1 MWVDYENNRVE
12 SSQELF
18 GSLVHQEAYALISSL
33 APPGME
39 FQHTA
44 ALKSE
49 YNSCNAITTD
59 QRNTCLPEQMQSPA
73 QETHVLEA
81 VQRPAPLCR
90 QFWKAGSYDK
100 VSSQSSASLVPNT
113 KTHMHVHPKFL
124 HSNATSHKWVFGVSP
139 CLKGCI
145 LSINSVS
152 ICFVISYCYGLFH
165 AAVAELLD
173 NAIDEI
179 QNGATFVMVDK
190 ISDPKDGS
198 PALLIQDDGSGMDPK
213 AIRRCMSFGFS
224 EKMSKNTIGQY
235 GNGFKTS
242 TMRLGADAIVFSRK
256 VGSGILTQS
265 VGLLSYT
272 LLSHTRMGRIVV
284 PMIDYEYTLS
294 TAAWKPLYRDGTE
307 NFQSNISII
316 LQWSPYSTEAELLK
330 QFVDIG
336 SHGTKVII
344 YNLWFAD
351 DGKLELDFDSD
362 PEDIRLKGSNNAR
375 KNAKTLPT
383 EEHIANQYHYSL
395 RVYMSILYLQ
405 LPQNFSMILRGKVV
419 EHHSIARDLKFPEF
433 IVYRPHTKEG
443 DILTTIGF
451 LKEVHDVNIHG
462 FNVCHKNR
470 LILPFWEVAPYS
482 KNRGRGVVG
491 VLEANFA
498 EPIHNKQDFERTS
511 IFQRL
516 ETRLKNMAW
525 EYWDNHCGLIGYH
538 VNHSKKPAVS
548 SLQTPY
554 DLPRSARFEPVV
566 LDNST
571 MSDSANDDD
580 PGLGV
585 LVGSVSQRKGQHQ
598 DSTGTKNPIS
608 SALTSTQIS
617 LTPEATNMENF
628 TNVQLCTFGANEQ
641 RKQEAVLMIQEHK
654 ELRLKCLDFAN
665 REKELIQKVSLLKK
679 ELEEEKN
686 RYGRMLSE
694 LPKLRTTL

>member
-1 MWVDYENNRVE
+1 MWVDSENNRVE
-12 SSQELF
+12 SGQELF

-33 APPGME
+33 APPGLE
-39 FQHTA
+39 FQHTSA
-44 ALKSE
+44 PKSE
-49 YNSCNAITTD
+49 YNSYHAITTD
-59 QRNTCLPEQMQSPA
+59 QRNTCLTEQMQSPV
-73 QETHVLEA
+73 QETHLLEA
-81 VQRPAPLCR
+81 LQRPAPLCR
-90 QFWKAGSYDK
+90 QFWKAGSYDN
-100 VSSQSSASLVPNT
+100 VSSQSSASLAPT
-113 KTHMHVHPKFL
+113 
-124 HSNATSHKWVFGVSP
+124 
-139 CLKGCI
+139 
-145 LSINSVS
+145 
-152 ICFVISYCYGLFH
+152 
-165 AAVAELLD
+165 VAELLD

-190 ISDPKDGS
+190 IFDPKDGS

-224 EKMSKNTIGQY
+224 DKMSKNTIGQY

-256 VGSGILTQS
+256 VNSGILTQS

-272 LLSHTRMGRIVV
+272 LLSRTGMGRIVV
-284 PMIDYEYTLS
+284 PMIDYEYSLS
-294 TAAWKPLYRDGTE
+294 TAAWKPLYRDGGE

-330 QFVDIG
+330 QFDDIG
-336 SHGTKVII
+336 FHGTKVII

-351 DGKLELDFDSD
+351 EGKLELDFNSD
-362 PEDIRLKGSNNAR
+362 PEDIRLKGSNNAQ
-375 KNAKTLPT
+375 KNSKKLLT

-395 RVYMSILYLQ
+395 R
-405 LPQNFSMILRGKVV
+405 LPQNFSMMLRGKVV

-451 LKEVHDVNIHG
+451 LKEAHNVNIHG
-462 FNVCHKNR
+462 FNVYHKNR

-482 KNRGRGVVG
+482 KNGGRGVVG

-511 IFQRL
+511 LFQRL

-538 VNHSKKPAVS
+538 VNHSKKPPVS
-548 SLQTPY
+548 SLQSPY

-566 LDNST
+566 LDNTT

-580 PGLGV
+580 PAVGL
-585 LVGSVSQRKGQHQ
+585 LVGSVSQRKGQHR
-598 DSTGTKNPIS
+598 DSTGTKNPLS

-617 LTPEATNMENF
+617 LTPEANNMENF
-628 TNVQLCTFGANEQ
+628 TNVQELLLRTSGENEQ
-641 RKQEAVLMIQEHK
+641 RKQEAVLMIQENK
-654 ELRLKCLDFAN
+654 ELLSKCLDFAN
-665 REKELIQKVSLLKK
+665 REKELIQKVTSERCWLACAVAGARHFLKFT
-679 ELEEEKN
+679 
-686 RYGRMLSE
+686 SE
-694 LPKLRTTL
+694 

>member
-100 VSSQSSASLVPNT
+100 VSSQSSASLVPT
-113 KTHMHVHPKFL
+113 
-124 HSNATSHKWVFGVSP
+124 
-139 CLKGCI
+139 
-145 LSINSVS
+145 
-152 ICFVISYCYGLFH
+152 
-165 AAVAELLD
+165 VAELLD

-362 PEDIRLKGSNNAR
+362 PE
-375 KNAKTLPT
+375 
-383 EEHIANQYHYSL
+383 
-395 RVYMSILYLQ
+395 
-405 LPQNFSMILRGKVV
+405 
-419 EHHSIARDLKFPEF
+419 
-433 IVYRPHTKEG
+433 G

-628 TNVQLCTFGANEQ
+628 TNVQELQLCTFGANEQ

-665 REKELIQKVSLLKK
+665 REKELIQK
-679 ELEEEKN
+679 
-686 RYGRMLSE
+686 
-694 LPKLRTTL
+694 